1 MNIAVFCL
9 IVFTILLIALIYGT
23 PLNNLE
29 LSVDNLFE
37 GLGMFFYFF
46 ILFATQWGYFIFF
59 ETLMR
64 GSTPG
69 KSIMRIR
76 VVTID
81 GTPLD
86 FTSIILRNLIR
97 DIDGVATVMIA
108 GIISVI
114 FSKHYRRLGDLAAST
129 IVIKDVRKITNIP
142 DFTLKA
148 DVLVD
153 NSNTRIIKRLT
164 EKDLFVLR
172 EFIKSYDSLAAG
184 KKETLANNLAAAV
197 RKKLNDPET
206 ETESYQY
213 LVQVYKGHENE

>member
-1 MNIAVFCL
+1 M
-9 IVFTILLIALIYGT
+9 FTILLIALIYGT

>member
-1 MNIAVFCL
+1 VNIAVFCL